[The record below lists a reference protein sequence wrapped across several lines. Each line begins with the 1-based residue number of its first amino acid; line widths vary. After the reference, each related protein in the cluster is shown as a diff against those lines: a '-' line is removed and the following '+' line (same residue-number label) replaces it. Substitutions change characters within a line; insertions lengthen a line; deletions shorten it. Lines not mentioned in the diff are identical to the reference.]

1 MKILMTGGTGLI
13 GKELGKALVRAGH
26 EIAVIS
32 RNKDKASKDIP
43 YPCSVI
49 EADLQQ
55 REIPGNLLNEIQVV
69 IHLAGENVGQGRW
82 SQKRKDSILK
92 SRSQLTKNLIQSL
105 KNSKNLKTFISASAV
120 GLYGSRGDEILT
132 ENSLPGDGFLAEVC
146 KQWEESLVG
155 LDFGIR
161 KVIFRTGVVL
171 SPWGGA
177 LEKMLLP
184 FRLHMGGALGS
195 GRQWVSWIHIDDMV
209 NLYVQAVNDLSF
221 AGIYNAVS
229 PNPVTN
235 LALTQ
240 GIAENL
246 GQRLGPKAPA
256 IALKLALGEM
266 SRIVLDS
273 QRVLPQKLQEK
284 KYSFAYSEISQALQ
298 DCLKLYK
305 DGNSVLHT
313 EQYLPVKRQDI
324 FPFFADAN
332 NLEELT
338 PEILHFKIEKVSTS
352 KVQKGTLIDYKLKI
366 RGVPAK
372 WKTEIQEWIPDKKFV
387 DFQLKGP
394 YSLWHHTHLFE
405 DLGPGTLMTDTV
417 LYRLPLGMMG
427 WLAAGKLVQSDIG
440 KIFSYRREKVHQ
452 IILTR
457 YGGKNIQ
464 S

>member
-1 MKILMTGGTGLI
+1 MKILITGGTGLI

-171 SPWGGA
+171 SP
-177 LEKMLLP
+177 
-184 FRLHMGGALGS
+184 
-195 GRQWVSWIHIDDMV
+195 
-209 NLYVQAVNDLSF
+209 
-221 AGIYNAVS
+221 
-229 PNPVTN
+229 
-235 LALTQ
+235 
-240 GIAENL
+240 
-246 GQRLGPKAPA
+246 
-256 IALKLALGEM
+256 
-266 SRIVLDS
+266 
-273 QRVLPQKLQEK
+273 
-284 KYSFAYSEISQALQ
+284 
-298 DCLKLYK
+298 
-305 DGNSVLHT
+305 
-313 EQYLPVKRQDI
+313 
-324 FPFFADAN
+324 
-332 NLEELT
+332 
-338 PEILHFKIEKVSTS
+338 
-352 KVQKGTLIDYKLKI
+352 
-366 RGVPAK
+366 
-372 WKTEIQEWIPDKKFV
+372 
-387 DFQLKGP
+387 
-394 YSLWHHTHLFE
+394 
-405 DLGPGTLMTDTV
+405 
-417 LYRLPLGMMG
+417 
-427 WLAAGKLVQSDIG
+427 
-440 KIFSYRREKVHQ
+440 
-452 IILTR
+452 
-457 YGGKNIQ
+457 
-464 S
+464 